1 MDKEDLYRDYISRFI
16 SGLEQFYDSL
26 LQFHTPPSQNHVYN
40 TRANKC
46 AILFLALRCFALQT
60 ILNLIMSRFPQNI
73 CTTFNQLFFPTVLLF
88 RYVHP
93 KPWDDM
99 FMNTIRA
106 LGADTRVDIAAKPE
120 PRHFVQ
126 LQQYLYRTVQA
137 YFMIGTIH
145 TLVNLKGI
153 WAWPGGAVAIL
164 VTQQYLQ
171 YRGVEYTM
179 IKTLF
184 AMAFIGPRWAVWLVQ
199 ISVQQQLFLY
209 ELLQPYLARVQFKP
223 WEERAWWNHN
233 SLELRG
239 FALGAWALCSI
250 PVVGVIAVPVM
261 FPAVAFL
268 LTRSCGLMENSGR
281 GLSGDVIEARTP
293 GVKAVAQ
300 GKSPAVSGDWDK
312 ESVQTFVRGTHRKP
326 FKPTVH
332 EPNSIT
338 DQVIVGMVTEELVQA
353 DAVTSHARRLDLYQE
368 YQLQVKRQE
377 QFDQLNAKRLEQFGQ
392 LHPLP
397 HSHQPQIGRA
407 HV

>member
-46 AILFLALRCFALQT
+46 AILFLALRCLALQT
-60 ILNLIMSRFPQNI
+60 ILNFIMSRFPQNI
-73 CTTFNQLFFPTVLLF
+73 CTTFNQLFFPAVLLF
-88 RYVHP
+88 RYIHP

-99 FMNTIRA
+99 FMNTVRA

-120 PRHFVQ
+120 PRYFVQ

-153 WAWPGGAVAIL
+153 WAWPGGALAVL

-171 YRGVEYTM
+171 YKRVEHATIM
-179 IKTLF
+179 TLVSV
-184 AMAFIGPRWAVWLVQ
+184 AFIGPRWAVWLVQ
-199 ISVQQQLFLY
+199 IAVQQQLFLY

-239 FALGAWALCSI
+239 FAFGAWALCSI
-250 PVVGVIAVPVM
+250 PIVGVIAVPVM

-312 ESVQTFVRGTHRKP
+312 ESVQTF
-326 FKPTVH
+326 
-332 EPNSIT
+332 
-338 DQVIVGMVTEELVQA
+338 
-353 DAVTSHARRLDLYQE
+353 
-368 YQLQVKRQE
+368 
-377 QFDQLNAKRLEQFGQ
+377 
-392 LHPLP
+392 
-397 HSHQPQIGRA
+397 
-407 HV
+407 